1 MKTFELRLLGDTLY
15 IVGRYDILPSAH
27 IFDNLRVDIDEIII
41 GSRTDDIYFKG
52 IASSDIL
59 YAFQPCNIDK
69 ICMIQDYY
77 NKRVSQFSFAE
88 EPFTDLIYNSFVQIN
103 KWKYDVDF
111 NIQTEI

>member
-1 MKTFELRLLGDTLY
+1 MKTFEIWLLGDTLY
-15 IVGRYDILPSAH
+15 IVGRYDI
-27 IFDNLRVDIDEIII
+27 FDNLDEIII